1 MTHTRAFGK
10 RNQGNEPGEQNKP
23 QVNQHRARAFTIAGC
38 IQTATTRVSLSYVRC
53 RVPFPEAMRML
64 DRPLVFLDLETTGAT
79 AHHDRITEIGLVEV
93 DRGRYIGEW
102 SSLVNPQMRIPP
114 NIQALTGINDAMV
127 EQAPTFEA
135 LAPELHRRLADKV
148 LVAHNARFD
157 YGFLRNEFRR
167 LGLDYAPRV
176 LCTVKLSRRLYPQER
191 RHNLDSLIER
201 HNLSCD
207 TRHRALA
214 DARVLWDFT
223 QHIHHELDRNV
234 INDVVEKLLRSPAL
248 PAGLAPDALQ
258 GLPDTPGVYIFYGDN
273 DTVLYV
279 GKSVN
284 LRTRVMSHFS
294 GDHST
299 SKDMHISRDIRR
311 LDWIETAGDFG
322 ALIKEA
328 QLVKRLSPL
337 HNRRLR
343 ESKDTCT
350 YHWNP
355 ADGPK
360 IPALMHCADIEPGLL
375 GDVYGIF
382 RSKRAARDALKKIAD
397 EHGLCLIRLGLE
409 KGKGACFAHQLRKC
423 RGVCVGRE
431 SELNHAMR
439 VSVALNKMRIAPWP
453 YKGTILVRE
462 HSAMN
467 RRTEVHVID
476 HWRYLGTHRSQM
488 DLFDHYDTRH
498 EAGFDADTYKLLRRA
513 LGKPGKSLEIIDK
526 T

>member
-1 MTHTRAFGK
+1 
-10 RNQGNEPGEQNKP
+10 
-23 QVNQHRARAFTIAGC
+23 
-38 IQTATTRVSLSYVRC
+38 
-53 RVPFPEAMRML
+53 ML

-79 AHHDRITEIGLVEV
+79 AWADRITEIGLIEV
-93 DRGRYIGEW
+93 DRGEYVGEW
-102 SSLVNPQMRIPP
+102 SSLVNPQRRIPP
-114 NIQALTGINDAMV
+114 AIQALTGITDAMV
-127 EQAPTFEA
+127 ADAPVFDE
-135 LAPELHRRLADKV
+135 LAPELFHRLSGKV

-167 LGLDYAPRV
+167 LGYDYSPRV
-176 LCTVKLSRRLYPQER
+176 LCTVKLSRRLFPQER

-201 HNLSCD
+201 HQLSCD
-207 TRHRALA
+207 NRHRALA

-223 QHIHHELDRNV
+223 QHVHHELGSSAIRE
-234 INDVVEKLLRSPAL
+234 VVDELLRSPSL
-248 PAGLAPDALQ
+248 PAGLAPDAMK
-258 GLPDTPGVYIFYGDN
+258 GLPDTPGVYIFYGEN

-299 SKDMHISRDIRR
+299 CKDMHISRDIRR
-311 LDWIETAGDFG
+311 IEWIETAGDFG

-328 QLVKRLSPL
+328 QLVKRLAPL

-360 IPALMHCADIEPGLL
+360 LPALL
-375 GDVYGIF
+375 GFSELDPDQLGHVYGTF
-382 RSKRAARDALKKIAD
+382 RSRRAARDALRHIAD
-397 EHGLCLIRLGLE
+397 EHGLCLIQLGLE
-409 KGKGACFAHQLRKC
+409 KGSGPCFAHQLRKC

-439 VSVALNKMRIAPWP
+439 VSMALSKIRLAPWP
-453 YKGTILVRE
+453 FKKRILVRE
-462 HSAMN
+462 RNAITGL
-467 RRTEVHVID
+467 TEMHMID
-476 HWRYLGTHRSQM
+476 HWRYLGTYRSQM
-488 DLFDHYDTRH
+488 DLFDQYDTRH
-498 EAGFDADTYKLLRRA
+498 QPSFDVDTYKLLVAA
-513 LGKPGKSLEIIDK
+513 LKNPSASLEITEIP
-526 T
+526 

>member
-1 MTHTRAFGK
+1 
-10 RNQGNEPGEQNKP
+10 
-23 QVNQHRARAFTIAGC
+23 
-38 IQTATTRVSLSYVRC
+38 
-53 RVPFPEAMRML
+53 ML

-93 DRGRYIGEW
+93 DRGHYVGEW
-102 SSLVNPQMRIPP
+102 SSLVNPQRRIPP

-127 EQAPTFEA
+127 ADSPTFEE
-135 LAPELHRRLADKV
+135 LAPQLHERLADKV

-167 LGLDYAPRV
+167 LGLDYAPKV

-191 RHNLDSLIER
+191 RHNLDSLIQR

-214 DARVLWDFT
+214 DAKVLWDFT

-234 INDVVEKLLRSPAL
+234 IVEVVDKLLRSPAL
-248 PAGLAPDALQ
+248 PANLDPDALK
-258 GLPDTPGVYIFYGDN
+258 GLPDTPGVYVFYGEN

-311 LDWIETAGDFG
+311 LEWIETAGDFG

-328 QLVKRLSPL
+328 QLVKRLAPL

-343 ESKDTCT
+343 ESKEICT

-355 ADGPK
+355 ADGPE
-360 IPALMHCADIEPGLL
+360 IPKLVYCADIEPDLL

-382 RSKRAARDALKKIAD
+382 RTKRAAREALRKIAD

-409 KGKGACFAHQLRKC
+409 KGKGACFSHQLRKC
-423 RGVCVGRE
+423 RVVCVGRE
-431 SELNHAMR
+431 TELNHAMR
-439 VSVALNKMRIAPWP
+439 VSMALSKMRIAPWP
-453 YKGTILVRE
+453 YKGPIMIRE
-462 HSAMN
+462 HHAVS

-476 HWRYLGTHRSQM
+476 HWRYLGTHRTQM
-488 DLFDHYDTRH
+488 DLFDHYDTRY
-498 EAGFDADTYKLLRRA
+498 EAGFDADTYKLLRSA
-513 LGKPGKSLEIIDK
+513 LKKPAKNLEIIEK
-526 T
+526 S